1 MNNYIK
7 NNINEFKNKEK
18 KIYHLNRSNNSNDSN
33 YKGDTGISS
42 TCTPETISKKSIP
55 KIKGFKSQRFKQQ
68 HSSLIIDSMFKFTSR
83 TRINKLYDIRYNS
96 FKKMRKNNS
105 LNNKNSNRS
114 YIEESE
120 KVFQNNYNYIRNN
133 NTSAKKYLNS
143 SVTKR

>member
-1 MNNYIK
+1 
-7 NNINEFKNKEK
+7 
-18 KIYHLNRSNNSNDSN
+18 
-33 YKGDTGISS
+33 
-42 TCTPETISKKSIP
+42 
-55 KIKGFKSQRFKQQ
+55 
-68 HSSLIIDSMFKFTSR
+68 
-83 TRINKLYDIRYNS
+83 
-96 FKKMRKNNS
+96 MRKNNS